1 MRQGRRCR
9 SLHRCRAASEAT
21 RGVVDSA
28 GSERGVG
35 VMSAACVRV
44 YSVGSQDEGRERG
57 HALARG
63 LEGGRGWGMGE
74 VRSCV
79 DSVVTLG
86 VNASASEI
94 FV

>member
-1 MRQGRRCR
+1 
-9 SLHRCRAASEAT
+9 
-21 RGVVDSA
+21 
-28 GSERGVG
+28 VG

-94 FV
+94 FVYGMKVVLDLFSHTLCHHVDL